1 MKIGQHQ
8 PRVVGSHVD
17 RNLSCP
23 QLQPGQ
29 VHVDHRLVQQ
39 PKVELILHDAQRRR
53 LHILRT
59 QRPDVDPHLRLH
71 LRWYS
76 LGAQCIPGLIQIRDS
91 LLKACSVFARGSL
104 GHVADRFGQ
113 RRELTGGRTLAAVG
127 GRRQ

>member
-1 MKIGQHQ
+1 MTGALPHSVQRRDIGQHQ

-29 VHVDHRLVQQ
+29 VDVDHRLIQQ
-39 PKVELILHDAQRRR
+39 PKVELISHNAQRRR

-76 LGAQCIPGLIQIRDS
+76 LGGQCIPGLDS
-91 LLKACSVFARGSL
+91 DSRQLAESV
-104 GHVADRFGQ
+104 
-113 RRELTGGRTLAAVG
+113 
-127 GRRQ
+127 